1 MRDHRLLLLPCLLAL
16 AGCHLFEPRAPRN
29 LTAKL
34 VGSEVV
40 VTWDSV
46 LGAET
51 YELCRRIEGGF
62 GTGGE
67 CLPVADAD
75 RLRQTSFSTN
85 EAPHA
90 GSTFFFRVRSRNG
103 AGVSPWSPDSPG
115 LSP

>member
-1 MRDHRLLLLPCLLAL
+1 MRDNLLIPCVLAL
-16 AGCHLFEPRAPRN
+16 AGCHLFEPRVPGN
-29 LTAKL
+29 LEAKL

-40 VTWDSV
+40 VTWNSV
-46 LGAET
+46 LGAEA

-67 CLPVADAD
+67 CLPVETADQLQQA
-75 RLRQTSFSTN
+75 RFSTN
-85 EAPHA
+85 DAPHA

>member
-1 MRDHRLLLLPCLLAL
+1 VLVLG
-16 AGCHLFEPRAPRN
+16 GCHLFEPRVPRN
-29 LTAKL
+29 LQAKL

-67 CLPVADAD
+67 CLPVPDAS
-75 RLRQTSFSTN
+75 RLRQPSFSTN
-85 EAPHA
+85 DAPHA

-103 AGVSPWSPDSPG
+103 AGESPWSADSAG